1 VRDVVLSKEQ
11 ILAAIDRP
19 DVATRDVEVPELGGT
34 VRVREMTG
42 ALRNRVEAAYA
53 TIRNGGD
60 SKSLDSMTAQLIA
73 GCVVDE
79 SGKPILSLADAK
91 RMFASRP
98 RAVFRLRD
106 AILEISATDDED
118 MEALAEGFGDAQSEP
133 SSSG

>member
-1 VRDVVLSKEQ
+1 MALSKEQ

-19 DVATRDVEVPELGGT
+19 DVATREVEVPELGGT

-60 SKSLDSMTAQLIA
+60 EQNR
-73 GCVVDE
+73 
-79 SGKPILSLADAK
+79 PILTVQDAK
-91 RMFASRP
+91 RMFAAKP

-106 AILEISATDDED
+106 AILEISATDEDD
-118 MEALAEGFGDAQSEP
+118 MEALAEGFDAAQSG
-133 SSSG
+133 SSYSA

>member
-1 VRDVVLSKEQ
+1 MALSKEQ

-19 DVATRDVEVPELGGT
+19 DVATREVEVPELGGT

-60 SKSLDSMTAQLIA
+60 AKTLDNMTAQLIA

-79 SGKPILSLADAK
+79 QNRPILTVQDAK
-91 RMFASRP
+91 RMFAAKP

-106 AILEISATDDED
+106 AILEISATDEDD
-118 MEALAEGFGDAQSEP
+118 MEALAEGFGDAQSAD
-133 SSSG
+133 SSSV